1 MDVNK
6 AYSDSLDA
14 ELFTVHLMFEEPV
27 PDNLL
32 PETSPQKGVFGRSNF
47 VLPTYTSP
55 SRRGGLAFEIGL
67 DEVRNRIVSLLNKMD
82 ITFNI
87 LKAL

>member
-27 PDNLL
+27 PDNML

-67 DEVRNRIVSLLNKMD
+67 DEVRIKTM
-82 ITFNI
+82 
-87 LKAL
+87 AHC